1 MMDDTQH
8 KTNPFAL
15 PADFM
20 AGRSAVPTP
29 TSEKQEPAVEK
40 ELEHEIP
47 KAVMIQKFVFV
58 FPHLVAIWSQLPF
71 IRLPYLADVIPP
83 WLVEQSNRDE
93 MWQQLDETPYLKA
106 MLMQR
111 QKSQTFGSSVSD
123 SARTF

>member
-20 AGRSAVPTP
+20 AGRPAVPTP
-29 TSEKQEPAVEK
+29 FSEKQVSISEK
-40 ELEHEIP
+40 EVTQD
-47 KAVMIQKFVFV
+47 VMIQKFVFV
-58 FPHLVAIWSQLPF
+58 FPQLVAIWSQLPF

-83 WLVEQSNRDE
+83 WLVEQSQREE
-93 MWQQLDETPYLKA
+93 MWQQLDQTPYLKA

-111 QKSQTFGSSVSD
+111 QKSQTFGSSTSD

>member
-1 MMDDTQH
+1 MDDTQQ

-20 AGRSAVPTP
+20 AGR
-29 TSEKQEPAVEK
+29 PAAPASVSNRDRHQDLRHPEVIA
-40 ELEHEIP
+40 H
-47 KAVMIQKFVFV
+47 KFVFI
-58 FPHLVAIWSQLPF
+58 FPQLVTIWSQLPF

-83 WLVEQSNRDE
+83 WLVEQSQRNE

-111 QKSQTFGSSVSD
+111 KKTETFGSNASHH
-123 SARTF
+123 ANPF